1 MGGKGKITM
10 PTFSPEHRWL
20 HLQCQALTDIKR
32 GVLLRQSPRG
42 TPEPVAYWPAP
53 TAPSELAMTMAQQV
67 FAEGHLTVRN
77 SDDSELIVAYPL
89 AMDHAYPA
97 CVIITLTSRER
108 ALLGTTIKRLKVAE
122 RWYQLLADRPAPEPT
137 AALAEI
143 FTTVLHEPGLTQAS
157 LSLVN
162 QLAHWLGCERVALG
176 VMFGKTLQIQALSHS
191 AGFDARTR
199 AHDLLKRAMQEA
211 AYERTVIIA
220 DAQQG
225 EIYPQHQDL
234 REQGDA
240 QRVESL
246 PLLCG
251 RTVVGVLNV
260 QWHHSFRQDQA
271 KAEQLQQQLPRFAA
285 LIALKQRAEPSA
297 VAKINARWSGRLKKK
312 QRWALALVLLVGA
325 GVLAMLPV
333 DYRVNADAQL
343 RGWQKNTVVAQQDGF
358 LAEVM
363 VRPGDRVALGA
374 PLARLDEHELRLERR
389 KLASQ
394 LQQYRQEYDNALAN
408 SERASAAVAAAQ
420 AEQAEIQLELVEHQ
434 LQRTLVRAPIK
445 GVIVSDDIS
454 QAVGKPLTTGEVLF
468 EVAAINA
475 YRVIL
480 YIDERDIVRIELG
493 QTGELVLSSLP
504 AERLAFTVSKITP
517 VSEVSDGR
525 NRFRVEAELSATAA
539 AVQPGMTGTAK
550 IAVGREPLGWV
561 WLHPLLDWLRLK
573 LWW

>member
-1 MGGKGKITM
+1 M

-20 HLQCQALTDIKR
+20 HLQCQTLTDIKQA
-32 GVLLRQSPRG
+32 VLLRQSPRG
-42 TPEPVAYWPAP
+42 TPEPVAFWPDPA
-53 TAPSELAMTMAQQV
+53 APSELAISLAQQ
-67 FAEGHLTVRN
+67 ALTKGHLTVRN
-77 SDDSELIVAYPL
+77 SAKSELVVAYPL
-89 AMDHAYPA
+89 ALDHTYPA
-97 CVIITLTSRER
+97 CVVITLTRRER
-108 ALLGTTIKRLKVAE
+108 ALLATTIKRLKVSE

-143 FTTVLHEPGLTQAS
+143 FTTVLHEPTLTQAS

-162 QLAHWLGCERVALG
+162 QLAHWLGCEQVALG
-176 VMFGKTLQIQALSHS
+176 LMVGKTLHVQALSHS

-211 AYERTVIIA
+211 AHERTTIA
-220 DAQQG
+220 TDAQQG
-225 EIYPQHQDL
+225 DAYPQHQDL
-234 REQGDA
+234 REQVGA
-240 QRVESL
+240 LSVESL
-246 PLLCG
+246 PLLSG
-251 RTVVGVLNV
+251 RTVVGVLNL
-260 QWHHSFRQDQA
+260 QWHHDPRPQQA
-271 KAEQLQQQLPRFAA
+271 HTEQLQQQLPRFAA
-285 LIALKQRAEPSA
+285 LMALKQRAEPSA
-297 VAKINARWSGRLKKK
+297 VAQINARWGKRLYQK
-312 QRWALALVLLVGA
+312 QRWALAVGLLVGTGLLA
-325 GVLAMLPV
+325 GLPV
-333 DYRVNADAQL
+333 DYRVSADAQL
-343 RGWQKNTVVAQQDGF
+343 QGEQKNTVVAQQDGF

-374 PLARLDEHELRLERR
+374 PLARLDERELRLERR

-394 LQQYRQEYDNALAN
+394 LQQYRQEYDNALAS

-420 AEQAEIQLELVEHQ
+420 AEQVEIQLELIEHQ

-475 YRVIL
+475 FRVIL
-480 YIDERDIVRIELG
+480 YVDERDIVRIEQG

-504 AERLAFTVSKITP
+504 AERLAFTVSNITP

-525 NRFRVEAELSATAA
+525 NRFRVEAQLSATTA

-550 IAVGREPLGWV
+550 ITVGREPLGWV